1 MRVFSLIALI
11 IVVAVVGYLAL
22 HEPLLRGAFDSFA
35 AFNVE
40 AMISAAN
47 GTALAAVAYVVVRTA
62 LYLVVGV
69 AMNLVRWQWR
79 RGALLVIVLV
89 LKLGLAWGIYLALFS
104 YSREIGF
111 TRILWNLQD
120 LGVNTDA
127 TAVIAISAL
136 NIACIALI
144 PDLVV
149 GLLSDKHEAGLVRIG
164 WRQRFEADEPE
175 RELA

>member
-11 IVVAVVGYLAL
+11 IVAAVVGYLAL
-22 HEPLLRGAFDSFA
+22 HEPLPRGAFDSFA

-62 LYLVVGV
+62 LYLVIGV

-79 RGALLVIVLV
+79 RGALLVIVLA
-89 LKLGLAWGIYLALFS
+89 LKLALAWGIYLAVFS
-104 YSREIGF
+104 YSREVGF

-120 LGVNTDA
+120 LGVDTDA
-127 TAVIAISAL
+127 TAVIAVSAI

-164 WRQRFEADEPE
+164 WRRQQETTENE
-175 RELA
+175 M

>member
-1 MRVFSLIALI
+1 MRIFSLIALI
-11 IVVAVVGYLAL
+11 VVAAIVGFLL
-22 HEPLLRGAFDSFA
+22 LNEPLPRGALDSFA

-62 LYLVVGV
+62 LYLVIGV
-69 AMNLVRWQWR
+69 TLNLVRLQWR
-79 RGALLVIVLV
+79 RALLLVIVLA
-89 LKLGLAWGIYLALFS
+89 LKLALAWGIYLALFS
-104 YSREIGF
+104 YSREVGF

-120 LGVNTDA
+120 LGINTDA
-127 TAVIAISAL
+127 TAVIAVSAI

-149 GLLSDKHEAGLVRIG
+149 GLLSDRHEAGLIRIG
-164 WRQRFEADEPE
+164 RRHADRDDQG
-175 RELA
+175 REG

>member
-1 MRVFSLIALI
+1 MRVFSLVALI
-11 IVVAVVGYLAL
+11 LVVAVVGFLAL
-22 HEPLLRGAFDSFA
+22 NEPLPRGAFDSFA

-47 GTALAAVAYVVVRTA
+47 GTALAAVAYVIVRTA
-62 LYLVVGV
+62 LYLVIGV
-69 AMNLVRWQWR
+69 ALNMVRLQWR
-79 RGALLVIVLV
+79 RAALLVIVLA
-89 LKLGLAWGIYLALFS
+89 LKLVLAWGIYLALFS
-104 YSREIGF
+104 YSREVGF

-149 GLLSDKHEAGLVRIG
+149 GLLSDKHEAGLIRVGKRD
-164 WRQRFEADEPE
+164 FD
-175 RELA
+175 REVEEQS

>member
-1 MRVFSLIALI
+1 MRIFSLVALL
-11 IVVAVVGYLAL
+11 IVAAVVGYLAL
-22 HEPLLRGAFDSFA
+22 HEPLPRGAFDSFA

-47 GTALAAVAYVVVRTA
+47 GTAIAAMAYVVVRTA
-62 LYLVVGV
+62 LYLVIGV
-69 AMNLVRWQWR
+69 ALNLVRGQWR
-79 RGALLVIVLV
+79 RGALLVIVLA

-104 YSREIGF
+104 YSREVGF

-127 TAVIAISAL
+127 TAVILISAI
-136 NIACIALI
+136 NIAGIALI

-149 GLLSDKHEAGLVRIG
+149 GLLSDKHEAGLIRIG
-164 WRQRFEADEPE
+164 RPHQGEDDPNT
-175 RELA
+175 